1 MESKDKL
8 SKLEEQGPSK
18 TINSNN
24 NLNNLK
30 SDYFIRKLF
39 EYMIK
44 GRTLKI
50 INIIEVSKKYWI

>member
-18 TINSNN
+18 TFNSNN

-30 SDYFIRKLF
+30 NDYFIRKLF

-50 INIIEVSKKYWI
+50 INIIEI

>member
-39 EYMIK
+39 EYMTK

-50 INIIEVSKKYWI
+50 INIIEISKKYWI

>member
-39 EYMIK
+39 EYMTK